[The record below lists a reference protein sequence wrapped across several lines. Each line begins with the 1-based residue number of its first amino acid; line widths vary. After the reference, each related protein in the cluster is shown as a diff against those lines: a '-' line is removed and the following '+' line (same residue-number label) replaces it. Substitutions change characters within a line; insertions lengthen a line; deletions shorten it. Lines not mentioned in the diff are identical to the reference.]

1 MEYGLWIMGLSIM
14 DYGVWITHN
23 PYSIIHSPDSLI
35 QIPQSREKRDVRGGR
50 EERGEK
56 REERREKRGEIKPFG
71 YFVTKIKRGPERLSL
86 HCNGGPISMCVAMMV
101 DLLSW
106 CSPTQPPR
114 QSSCLTFLEC
124 S

>member
-56 REERREKRGEIKPFG
+56 REARRE
-71 YFVTKIKRGPERLSL
+71 ERLSPL
-86 HCNGGPISMCVAMMV
+86 VTSSQKLSVGLNDSLCIAMVVQLVCV
-101 DLLSW
+101 L
-106 CSPTQPPR
+106 P
-114 QSSCLTFLEC
+114 
-124 S
+124 